1 MRLRWL
7 IGMAM
12 VGFGVI
18 AASWGLFDVI
28 QIGECGG
35 DDGSP
40 PCPPEAL
47 APIGAL
53 VVGLGSAILGAIFAR
68 SGRLFV
74 ALFGLLLTT
83 GSLAVYLSLF
93 GPGAEAGV
101 VPVEA
106 AKVFPAG
113 LGALGGVLLL
123 VAMKPVAPRISGG
136 RGSGNWGDG
145 SWDSGGWGDSGDSG
159 GDSGCSSG
167 CGGGCGGGGD

>member
-1 MRLRWL
+1 MRFRWL
-7 IGMAM
+7 VGMVM

-35 DDGSP
+35 DDGAP

-47 APIGAL
+47 PSIAAL
-53 VVGLGSAILGAIFAR
+53 VVGLGSAILGAVFAR
-68 SGRLFV
+68 SGRLLV
-74 ALFGLLLTT
+74 ALFGLLLAT

-93 GPGAEAGV
+93 GPNAEVGSAPAEGA
-101 VPVEA
+101 
-106 AKVFPAG
+106 KLLPAG
-113 LGALGGVLLL
+113 LGGLGLLLLL
-123 VAMKPVAPRISGG
+123 VSAKPNPPRMVSGG
-136 RGSGNWGDG
+136 SSGNWGDG
-145 SWDSGGWGDSGDSG
+145 GWDSGDSG